1 MDLNPADTVNRH
13 RSAVQ
18 IQDVILDVNLTNAP
32 AHRDI
37 FSDIRMVFRQKGGQG
52 DHWPNTMLQ
61 LFANG
66 LNGSVNFR
74 TVFLAQNKSG

>member
-18 IQDVILDVNLTNAP
+18 MQDVIPSIDLTDAP

-52 DHWPNTMLQ
+52 DHRPNTMLQ

-66 LNGSVNFR
+66 LNTRVNLR
-74 TVFLAQNKSG
+74 TVILAQNKSG